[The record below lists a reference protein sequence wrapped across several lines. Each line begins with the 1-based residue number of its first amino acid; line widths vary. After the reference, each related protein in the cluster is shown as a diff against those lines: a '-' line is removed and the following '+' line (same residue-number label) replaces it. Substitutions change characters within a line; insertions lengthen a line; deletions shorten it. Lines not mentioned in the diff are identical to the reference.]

1 MAKEQTDKSR
11 YPSRYS
17 PGGYVTGAQYVIELA
32 CEQRARKEKK
42 DLPIRFWNL
51 PEWSLIFKAQLK
63 AVHILLKK
71 YSIKAIIKVVQEKKY
86 DNLRPK
92 WVEADVEQAQLLLN
106 TIVEKEGSS
115 SKVSEV
121 RSQEEIKIPEKRIAK
136 NKLSKLMDLDT

>member
-32 CEQRARKEKK
+32 CEQLARKQKK

-92 WVEADVEQAQLLLN
+92 WVEADIEQAQLLLN

-121 RSQEEIKIPEKRIAK
+121 RNQEEIKIPEKRIVK
-136 NKLSKLMDLDT
+136 NKLSKLMDLDI